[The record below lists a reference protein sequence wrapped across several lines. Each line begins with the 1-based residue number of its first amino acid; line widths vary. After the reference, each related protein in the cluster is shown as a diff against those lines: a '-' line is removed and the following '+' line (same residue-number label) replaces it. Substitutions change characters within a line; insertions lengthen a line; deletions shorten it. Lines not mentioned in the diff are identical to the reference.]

1 MKPWLSTVQVL
12 RSLLWSQWAPGT
24 AQPQSVNFPEQTRC
38 KEAAW
43 PGDSPDPMTFSILI
57 REASI
62 SRVNSCTAW
71 QGSSYVWGST

>member
-1 MKPWLSTVQVL
+1 MQDRLSHLLCQPEPSVPQWLS
-12 RSLLWSQWAPGT
+12 SSPLLQDTS
-24 AQPQSVNFPEQTRC
+24 
-38 KEAAW
+38 KEFISC

-57 REASI
+57 RDASI

>member
-1 MKPWLSTVQVL
+1 MKPWLSTVPVL
-12 RSLLWSQWAPGT
+12 HSLLWSHRAMEM
-24 AQPQSVNFPEQTRC
+24 AQPQTVNFPEQRRC